1 MVSMT
6 ADLVVAAAAQAGSA
20 GAPGEAG
27 AQRHWSLLARLE
39 NTAIGVRRADGA
51 TRVRRGEAAGCI
63 LYGPYLH
70 LPAGTYRLSFRCDA
84 GRARMAAQPVLG
96 VEVIVLSR
104 FQQAWR
110 DFTAAELQAGG
121 ASLIFEVPP
130 EHSIDSEDAG
140 RFEFRFLHF
149 ANAALAITGVELE
162 RLSDEAQGA
171 ATRRQWRMLG
181 RLQKSWIGRRTHE
194 RPGSGP

>member
-6 ADLVVAAAAQAGSA
+6 ADLVGVAAAQARSSA
-20 GAPGEAG
+20 GPGEAV
-27 AQRHWSLLARLE
+27 AQGHWSLLARLD
-39 NTAIGVRRADGA
+39 NTAIGARLADGS
-51 TRVRRGEAAGCI
+51 TRVRRGAPAGCI

-70 LPAGTYRLSFRCDA
+70 LPPGAYRLSFRCDA

-104 FQQAWR
+104 FRRAWR

-121 ASLIFEVPP
+121 ASLIFEVPR

-140 RFEFRFLHF
+140 RFEFRFFHF
-149 ANAALAITGVELE
+149 ASAALAI
-162 RLSDEAQGA
+162 
-171 ATRRQWRMLG
+171 
-181 RLQKSWIGRRTHE
+181 
-194 RPGSGP
+194 